1 MKPKEILDLVN
12 NDKNIKTSI
21 GTKQEKTIHQFLKYF
36 ISNNSQY
43 HEVKINR
50 HIVDVLIDN
59 HIYEIQTRSFNA
71 FKSKLKTLLDDYLIT
86 VVYPIAQNKM
96 LYKVNE
102 QGEIIQ
108 VRKSP
113 KKTHPLSIGEELYKI
128 KDLLKH
134 ENLSFKIVLLDV
146 DEYNTTRISRRKQ
159 LRLSKIDQYPKD
171 IINVFD
177 INSVNDWI
185 NLFPNLENFT
195 TKSFMKETKLSLKQ
209 AGHALNVFRYL
220 DVIEVTGKIGNAY
233 VYNLR
238 KKVYTNV

>member
-146 DEYNTTRISRRKQ
+146 DEYCAENADNESRHVSLRQ
-159 LRLSKIDQYPKD
+159 LR
-171 IINVFD
+171 V
-177 INSVNDWI
+177 
-185 NLFPNLENFT
+185 LENEPRHKEEKHRE
-195 TKSFMKETKLSLKQ
+195 KSRVEREEYR
-209 AGHALNVFRYL
+209 G
-220 DVIEVTGKIGNAY
+220 
-233 VYNLR
+233 
-238 KKVYTNV
+238 